1 MARLAGRGRP
11 AIFELRQERTLSRR
25 HDLPDVPVRV
35 LAAVYGRR
43 RWPLALSIWLLA
55 GYIMVLFD
63 DRRRGLH
70 DRIAR
75 TVVID
80 APETETP
87 VRR

>member
-1 MARLAGRGRP
+1 
-11 AIFELRQERTLSRR
+11 
-25 HDLPDVPVRV
+25 
-35 LAAVYGRR
+35 
-43 RWPLALSIWLLA
+43 
-55 GYIMVLFD
+55 MVLFD

-87 VRR
+87 MRRRQVRRSPA

>member
-1 MARLAGRGRP
+1 MAICRTSSPLREVLARP
-11 AIFELRQERTLSRR
+11 AFPAFCGG
-25 HDLPDVPVRV
+25 LPDVT
-35 LAAVYGRR
+35 ADGGGRR
-43 RWPLALSIWLLA
+43 PFQFGLLA
-55 GYIMVLFD
+55 CCIMVLFD

-87 VRR
+87 VRRRRARRSPA